1 MRGINIH
8 TTQLM
13 EKTNERYSIRKYKVF
28 NKTKQKIIKNLIQ
41 NIQIYQKNIKFN
53 WVFLSIINWKTIIFS
68 DYYNNDNLYL
78 FLNVKMQIRV
88 PNKLM

>member
-1 MRGINIH
+1 MFSIEAIKLTYFILITISFYINPKSLIFLNIYKQVNKMMRGINIH

-53 WVFLSIINWKTIIFS
+53 
-68 DYYNNDNLYL
+68 
-78 FLNVKMQIRV
+78 
-88 PNKLM
+88 